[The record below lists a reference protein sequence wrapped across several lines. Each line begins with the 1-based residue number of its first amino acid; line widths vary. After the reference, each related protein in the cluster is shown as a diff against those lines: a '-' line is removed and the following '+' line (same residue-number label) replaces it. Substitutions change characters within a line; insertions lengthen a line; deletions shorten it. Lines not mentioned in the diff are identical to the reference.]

1 MALKETYFKN
11 DITSEQKLENKNLKG
26 NKKHYNPVLYTFT
39 DEDNNIEP
47 INASNVHRIPMG
59 SEATLGII
67 KISVCASSQGIS
79 IPMAFYKLVVTQ
91 GERSK
96 ISITN
101 AYSDSE
107 DDDDE
112 DTKAT
117 VDAEQKPTITSEDDE
132 PNLDGLMDE

>member
-1 MALKETYFKN
+1 
-11 DITSEQKLENKNLKG
+11 
-26 NKKHYNPVLYTFT
+26 
-39 DEDNNIEP
+39 
-47 INASNVHRIPMG
+47 MG

-101 AYSDSE
+101 AYRDSE
-107 DDDDE
+107 EDDEDDE